1 MTQSFVRVTHLSEVD
16 HKRPTIVAIGSFDGV
31 HLGHQALL
39 RRMVGQARAAGMRT
53 AALTFFPHPRRVLHT
68 LPPRFYLTTL
78 DERVRLLAAQGID
91 LIITHPFDDEVRHIR
106 AADFVDQLIA
116 TLDMRQLW
124 GGNFALGYQREGDV
138 PFLRRQGELKGF
150 TVETLP
156 EPMRVSGELVSSRRV
171 RQALETGNLDEVTA
185 CLGRYYCVRGPVV
198 KGDQRGRTIGFPTAN
213 IAVWDELLLP
223 ANGVYATY
231 IWVRGKRRPAAT
243 NVGVRPTV
251 DGLKLT
257 VEAHI
262 LDFDADIYGEDVRLE
277 FVRRIRPE
285 MKFAG
290 LDALKGQIRADV
302 EEVRR
307 EESTGGAAE

>member
-1 MTQSFVRVTHLSEVD
+1 MTQAYIRVTHLSEVD
-16 HKRPTIVAIGSFDGV
+16 HKQPTCVAIGSFDGV
-31 HLGHQALL
+31 HRGHQALL
-39 RRMVGQARAAGMRT
+39 RRMVAQARASGMRT

-78 DERVRLLAAQGID
+78 DERVRLLAEQGID

-106 AADFVDQLIA
+106 AADFVDQLLA
-116 TLDMRQLW
+116 TLDMKQLW

-150 TVETLP
+150 TVETLD
-156 EPMRVSGELVSSRRV
+156 EPVLLDGEVIGSRRV
-171 RQALETGNLDEVTA
+171 RAALEAGNLQEAND
-185 CLGRYYCVRGPVV
+185 CLGRRFCVRGPVV

-213 IAVWDELLLP
+213 LAVWDELMLP

-231 IWVRGKRRPAAT
+231 LWLGDRRLPAAT

-262 LDFDADIYGEDVRLE
+262 LDFEDDIYGNDVRLE
-277 FVRRIRPE
+277 FIRRIRPE

-290 LDALKGQIRADV
+290 LGALKAQIADDV

-307 EESTGGAAE
+307 ET